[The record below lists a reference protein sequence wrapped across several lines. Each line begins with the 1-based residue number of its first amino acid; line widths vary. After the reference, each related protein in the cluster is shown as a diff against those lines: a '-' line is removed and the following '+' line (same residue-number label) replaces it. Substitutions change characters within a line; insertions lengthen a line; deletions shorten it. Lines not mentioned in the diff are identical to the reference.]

1 LPLEQSIRLACALE
15 AAARKPGNVHP
26 QASFPDLTYV
36 DFLRAADAAAPE
48 LARAAETG
56 VGPAVLEAVRRVR
69 NECRSN
75 VNLGIVLLIAPLAA
89 VPRHLPLQQGLE
101 QVLSSLDVDD
111 AAHVYEAIR
120 IAQPGGMGRADS
132 QDVSQTPTVGLR
144 EAMRLAADRDA
155 IAREYAEGYPLV
167 LGRGIPLLAET
178 LRFADDW
185 ETGIV
190 RLHLTL
196 MAEVPDTL
204 IARKCGLETAR
215 EAARRA
221 QDVLD
226 AGWPATPA
234 GRDRFAE
241 FDSWLRSDGHRRNP
255 GTTADLVAASLF
267 AALREGA
274 IAPPSLESIP
284 SPHDLK
290 DAADES
296 R

>member
-1 LPLEQSIRLACALE
+1 MPLEQSIRLACALE

-26 QASFPDLTYV
+26 QASFPDLTYA
-36 DFLRAADAAAPE
+36 DFVRAADAAAPA

-69 NECRSN
+69 NASQSN

-89 VPRHLPLQQGLE
+89 VPRSVPLPQGLE
-101 QVLSSLDVDD
+101 QVLNSLDVND

-120 IAQPGGMGRADS
+120 VARPGGLGRAES

-155 IAREYAEGYPLV
+155 IAREYAAGFPLV
-167 LGRGIPLLAET
+167 LLRGVPLLAET
-178 LRFADDW
+178 PRFADGW

-204 IARKCGLETAR
+204 IARKCGIETAR

-226 AGWPATPA
+226 AGWPETPA
-234 GRDRFAE
+234 GRDRCAE
-241 FDSWLRSDGHRRNP
+241 FDRWLRSDGHRRNP

-267 AALREGA
+267 AALREGV
-274 IAPPSLESIP
+274 IAPPASESIP
-284 SPHDLK
+284 SPHDRE
-290 DAADES
+290 DAADDP